1 MCKTNDKN
9 YFPKKI
15 SLNKDIL
22 IHSIIKKKFPKDQKN
37 LKLIFIKNINTQL
50 NDNFK
55 NINSTIASL
64 EKSFKMY
71 QPKSII
77 INSSVDWFSVILIY
91 LSKKFN
97 ITSYYLLEGYMLFK
111 DRKDIPKNNNQ
122 LSLIDNFFSYGR
134 SFKKILHLHKI
145 KKRNIYNI
153 ETIFLK
159 NSKNNFKK
167 LYDACL
173 LSYSPYPFSLN
184 VTWDRQIITELQVLK
199 VFDDLGYKNILIK
212 LKNSSPSKKKTET
225 KEVRIYKEIYEK
237 FYKKKFRFNITI
249 SDKNFSDILSTSKLI
264 VGGLSTAIIEADKL
278 TDYYLYEPKINGY
291 SDYEFNSI
299 KAFNKNYI
307 NTDPKS
313 LLRNIKKKN
322 FLKLKK
328 DVLKKDI
335 SFSEAIDLINA

>member
-1 MCKTNDKN
+1 
-9 YFPKKI
+9 
-15 SLNKDIL
+15 
-22 IHSIIKKKFPKDQKN
+22 
-37 LKLIFIKNINTQL
+37 
-50 NDNFK
+50 
-55 NINSTIASL
+55 
-64 EKSFKMY
+64 
-71 QPKSII
+71 
-77 INSSVDWFSVILIY
+77 
-91 LSKKFN
+91 
-97 ITSYYLLEGYMLFK
+97 MLFK
-111 DRKDIPKNNNQ
+111 DRKDIPKSNNQ

-145 KKRNIYNI
+145 KKKNIYNI

-335 SFSEAIDLINA
+335 SFSEAIDLINAW